1 MKRLF
6 MTMIAGLGL
15 HAGAVI
21 AEQSLASTMEV
32 YVFPKAGQDSSQQS
46 QDEAA
51 CYEWAV
57 GEVGID
63 PFDAQKKE
71 QAAADQAAAQSA
83 SAQHS
88 TKGSG
93 ARGALGGAAVGA
105 VIGEIADDDAA
116 KGAAW
121 GAAIGGISSR
131 RRARNQS
138 NQASAQAESQ
148 YQSTARASA
157 SAIDNFK
164 KAFSVCL
171 EAKNYLVKY

>member
-1 MKRLF
+1 MKRFL
-6 MTMIAGLGL
+6 TIMIAGLGL
-15 HAGAVI
+15 HAGAVM
-21 AEQSLASTMEV
+21 AQQSLASTMEV
-32 YVFPKAGQDSSQQS
+32 YVFPKTGQDSSQQS

-57 GEVGID
+57 GEVGVD
-63 PFDAQKKE
+63 PFDAQKQE
-71 QAAADQAAAQSA
+71 QAAAEQAAAQSA
-83 SAQHS
+83 SAQQS
-88 TKGSG
+88 TRGAG

-105 VIGEIADDDAA
+105 VIGEVADDDAA

-131 RRARNQS
+131 RRARNQA
-138 NQASAQAESQ
+138 NQSSAQAQSQ
-148 YQSTARASA
+148 YQSTAQASA

-171 EAKNYLVKY
+171 EAKDYMVKY